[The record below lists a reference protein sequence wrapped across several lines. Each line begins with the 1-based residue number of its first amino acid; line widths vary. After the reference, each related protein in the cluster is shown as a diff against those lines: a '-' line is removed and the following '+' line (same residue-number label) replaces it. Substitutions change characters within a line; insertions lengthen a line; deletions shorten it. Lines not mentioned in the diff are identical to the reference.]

1 MIYIDMDEPL
11 PYNNRC
17 NKARK
22 LCSILTAAI
31 VGCVSVKNANDNARA
46 DAKEQLE
53 LNGSLS
59 AQELNATISRVEQSV
74 DTLSDMVLRELDFEE
89 FKRDK
94 SYADVYTGAV
104 IGEKSTEVVGTTI
117 EGYERLRESR
127 ESVDELKVIVDQF
140 QL

>member
-1 MIYIDMDEPL
+1 M
-11 PYNNRC
+11 
-17 NKARK
+17 
-22 LCSILTAAI
+22 S
-31 VGCVSVKNANDNARA
+31 
-46 DAKEQLE
+46 
-53 LNGSLS
+53 
-59 AQELNATISRVEQSV
+59 TISRVEQSV
-74 DTLSDMVLRELDFEE
+74 DNLSDMALRELDFEE

-104 IGEKSTEVVGTTI
+104 IAEKSTEVVGTTI